1 MHFGKRLQIDMLHG
15 PIIGPMILFA
25 LPLAMTG
32 VLQQLFN
39 TADVLVLG
47 QFVSTEALA
56 AVGNN
61 SPIIGLLVNLFMGVS
76 LGANVVIA
84 RFIGAHDLKETIRAV
99 HTSFLLALIFGVLV
113 AVIGELMAR
122 PMLEALSVPTS
133 VMPLAETYLRIY
145 FLGMPAIGLYNFE
158 SAIYR
163 SRGNTWMPLQA
174 LAAAS
179 GLNVVLDLLAVLV
192 FDWGVAGVAATT
204 ALSNYLSAW
213 ILYRG
218 LCHEHGII
226 RLEPGAIRLERS
238 YAKEILRIGLPAGI
252 QGMVFSLSNLVI
264 QAAINS
270 LGAVVMAAS
279 TAAFTIE
286 INIYV
291 LLIAFG
297 QAVTTFVSQ
306 NYGAGN
312 LPRCRRVTQ
321 LGLLVTMVVTVV
333 LSALACIFADP
344 LLALFNDN
352 PAVIDVGR
360 IRIYYI
366 IGFYFLCVFIEILSG
381 AMRGYGHSLPPA
393 LLMLV
398 TVCGVRITWIYT
410 AFVAEPTFAT
420 IMISYPLSWAATVV
434 LLVFIYL
441 FYRRHITARKVL
453 I

>member
-1 MHFGKRLQIDMLHG
+1 MHFGKHLQIDMLHG

-122 PMLEALSVPTS
+122 PMLEALSVPDA

-213 ILYRG
+213 I
-218 LCHEHGII
+218 
-226 RLEPGAIRLERS
+226 
-238 YAKEILRIGLPAGI
+238 EIQYLNH
-252 QGMVFSLSNLVI
+252 NL
-264 QAAINS
+264 QS
-270 LGAVVMAAS
+270 S
-279 TAAFTIE
+279 TH
-286 INIYV
+286 V
-291 LLIAFG
+291 
-297 QAVTTFVSQ
+297 
-306 NYGAGN
+306 
-312 LPRCRRVTQ
+312 P
-321 LGLLVTMVVTVV
+321 
-333 LSALACIFADP
+333 
-344 LLALFNDN
+344 
-352 PAVIDVGR
+352 
-360 IRIYYI
+360 
-366 IGFYFLCVFIEILSG
+366 
-381 AMRGYGHSLPPA
+381 
-393 LLMLV
+393 
-398 TVCGVRITWIYT
+398 
-410 AFVAEPTFAT
+410 
-420 IMISYPLSWAATVV
+420 
-434 LLVFIYL
+434 
-441 FYRRHITARKVL
+441 
-453 I
+453 

>member
-1 MHFGKRLQIDMLHG
+1 MC
-15 PIIGPMILFA
+15 LFA
-25 LPLAMTG
+25 AGTCKACLS
-32 VLQQLFN
+32 LFLVVYCGM
-39 TADVLVLG
+39 DV
-47 QFVSTEALA
+47 
-56 AVGNN
+56 
-61 SPIIGLLVNLFMGVS
+61 
-76 LGANVVIA
+76 
-84 RFIGAHDLKETIRAV
+84 
-99 HTSFLLALIFGVLV
+99 V
-113 AVIGELMAR
+113 AVAASTVFATLMSSS
-122 PMLEALSVPTS
+122 LL
-133 VMPLAETYLRIY
+133 LYL
-145 FLGMPAIGLYNFE
+145 MKNTK
-158 SAIYR
+158 SAIHI
-163 SRGNTWMPLQA
+163 SFHDMK
-174 LAAAS
+174 
-179 GLNVVLDLLAVLV
+179 V
-192 FDWGVAGVAATT
+192 DWGILRQILSIGTPAGVQ
-204 ALSNYLSAW
+204 
-213 ILYRG
+213 
-218 LCHEHGII
+218 
-226 RLEPGAIRLERS
+226 GA
-238 YAKEILRIGLPAGI
+238 
-252 QGMVFSLSNLVI
+252 VFSLSNVVI

>member
-1 MHFGKRLQIDMLHG
+1 
-15 PIIGPMILFA
+15 
-25 LPLAMTG
+25 
-32 VLQQLFN
+32 
-39 TADVLVLG
+39 
-47 QFVSTEALA
+47 
-56 AVGNN
+56 
-61 SPIIGLLVNLFMGVS
+61 
-76 LGANVVIA
+76 
-84 RFIGAHDLKETIRAV
+84 
-99 HTSFLLALIFGVLV
+99 
-113 AVIGELMAR
+113 
-122 PMLEALSVPTS
+122 
-133 VMPLAETYLRIY
+133 
-145 FLGMPAIGLYNFE
+145 
-158 SAIYR
+158 
-163 SRGNTWMPLQA
+163 
-174 LAAAS
+174 
-179 GLNVVLDLLAVLV
+179 
-192 FDWGVAGVAATT
+192 
-204 ALSNYLSAW
+204 
-213 ILYRG
+213 
-218 LCHEHGII
+218 
-226 RLEPGAIRLERS
+226 
-238 YAKEILRIGLPAGI
+238 
-252 QGMVFSLSNLVI
+252 MVFSLSNLVI

-279 TAAFTIE
+279 TAAFTVE

-321 LGLLVTMVVTVV
+321 LGLLVTMVVTIV

-366 IGFYFLCVFIEILSG
+366 IDFYFLCVFIEILSG

-453 I
+453 F